1 MITAFMSANE
11 LHAVYV
17 IRREGITKIRAAG
30 FCSAEDDAGPGVYQ
44 VPEWAFD
51 GRPNYGP
58 SGGEITVCAKC
69 SHIVTMMKSPPR

>member
-17 IRREGITKIRAAG
+17 IRREGMTKIRAAG
-30 FCSAEDDAGPGVYQ
+30 FCTVEDDAGPGVYQ

-51 GRPNYGP
+51 GRPKYGETP
-58 SGGEITVCAKC
+58 VCAKC
-69 SHIVTMMKSPPR
+69 AHAATMMKFPPG